1 MHTIAPTVIKAVMPA
16 IEAIPRDLS
25 VFDGLSL
32 QKQGLSTRFQSRL
45 WLSDFTLQKT
55 WSSTGRFPTILRKI
69 KGLLN
74 VEINLMLTSESR
86 VRCADDAVSSQA

>member
-1 MHTIAPTVIKAVMPA
+1 MPA
-16 IEAIPRDLS
+16 IEAIPRDLT

-32 QKQGLSTRFQSRL
+32 QKQGLSTRFQSR
-45 WLSDFTLQKT
+45 LSDFTLQKT

-86 VRCADDAVSSQA
+86 PAVC